1 MVYLVC
7 LVCLVEADQL
17 DQLNKPD
24 QPDEQDKPQ
33 TRMTTISD
41 IDRLFRAGRS
51 FGAWATLTFLLRRT
65 IPYHL
70 RRSRPEKTLNVFQ
83 RIHLQFFQACG
94 IASGRTSFASSRT
107 AKWNRL
113 LAAWAVVGLVW
124 LLGPCTLCV
133 SESAAMDIAI
143 LQSSDIA
150 AYREAI
156 AGLKAT
162 GPIGAIYTEYDAQGD
177 LELGKKL
184 ARKMRASN
192 ASMVVAV
199 GLKAAL
205 AAKVEIVDVPIV
217 YMMILD
223 PLKHQLTAANM
234 TGTLLEV
241 PVDRQLKI
249 MRTFLPT
256 LHRLGSLYDP
266 AKTSS
271 RMKDAVQQATVNDF
285 QLKGLPVE
293 SDKDVPQQL
302 RTLLPEV
309 EALWLIPDSTVLTNE
324 SVRFILESALGHQI
338 PVIGFSPEFTRL
350 GALLS
355 ISVNYGDVG
364 RETGLLAKRILD
376 GERLLP
382 LNPVPIERLK
392 ITVNLK
398 TARFLGITFPKELT
412 SLIDE
417 TY

>member
-1 MVYLVC
+1 MV
-7 LVCLVEADQL
+7 DG
-17 DQLNKPD
+17 K
-24 QPDEQDKPQ
+24 K
-33 TRMTTISD
+33 RMQGHFIAT
-41 IDRLFRAGRS
+41 
-51 FGAWATLTFLLRRT
+51 WAM
-65 IPYHL
+65 
-70 RRSRPEKTLNVFQ
+70 
-83 RIHLQFFQACG
+83 
-94 IASGRTSFASSRT
+94 
-107 AKWNRL
+107 
-113 LAAWAVVGLVW
+113 VGLVV
-124 LLGPCTLCV
+124 LLSLCTFGM
-133 SESAAMDIAI
+133 SETLAMDIAI
-143 LQSSDIA
+143 LRSSDIE

-162 GPIGAIYTEYDAQGD
+162 GPIGAIYTEYDVQGD

-184 ARKMRASN
+184 ARKLRASN
-192 ASMVVAV
+192 ASLVVAV

-205 AAKVEIVDVPIV
+205 AAKIEIVDIPIV

-223 PLKHQLTAANM
+223 PLKHQLTADNM

-249 MRTFLPT
+249 IRTFLPT
-256 LHRLGSLYDP
+256 LHQLGTLYDP

-271 RMKDAVQQATVNDF
+271 RVKDAVLQAAKSDF
-285 QLKGLPVE
+285 QLTGLPVE

-302 RTLLPEV
+302 RTLLSNV
-309 EALWLIPDSTVLTNE
+309 EAFWLMPDSTVLTNE
-324 SVRFILESALGHQI
+324 SVRFILESAIARQI

-355 ISVNYGDVG
+355 MSFNYGDVG

-376 GERLLP
+376 GERQLP
-382 LNPVPIERLK
+382 LDPAPIRQLK

-398 TARFLGITFPKELT
+398 TAKFLGITFPNGVT

>member
-1 MVYLVC
+1 MMKKSDSSVLDTREAYLVKRRSFT
-7 LVCLVEADQL
+7 D
-17 DQLNKPD
+17 
-24 QPDEQDKPQ
+24 
-33 TRMTTISD
+33 SD
-41 IDRLFRAGRS
+41 VSRTHDHIDRLSRAGRS
-51 FGAWATLTFLLRRT
+51 LG
-65 IPYHL
+65 
-70 RRSRPEKTLNVFQ
+70 
-83 RIHLQFFQACG
+83 
-94 IASGRTSFASSRT
+94 
-107 AKWNRL
+107 
-113 LAAWAVVGLVW
+113 AWAVVGLVW
-124 LLGPCTLCV
+124 LLGLCTLCV
-133 SESAAMDIAI
+133 SESEAMDIAI

-184 ARKMRASN
+184 ARKLRASN
-192 ASMVVAV
+192 ASLVVAV

-223 PLKHQLTAANM
+223 PLKHQLTAPNM

-241 PVDRQLKI
+241 PLDRQLKI

-302 RTLLPEV
+302 RTLLPDV

-324 SVRFILESALGHQI
+324 SIRFILESALAHQI

-355 ISVNYGDVG
+355 MSISYGDVG

-376 GERLLP
+376 GERVLP

-398 TARFLGITFPKELT
+398 TAKFLGINFPKDLT
-412 SLIDE
+412 GLIDE

>member
-1 MVYLVC
+1 M
-7 LVCLVEADQL
+7 
-17 DQLNKPD
+17 
-24 QPDEQDKPQ
+24 
-33 TRMTTISD
+33 
-41 IDRLFRAGRS
+41 
-51 FGAWATLTFLLRRT
+51 
-65 IPYHL
+65 
-70 RRSRPEKTLNVFQ
+70 
-83 RIHLQFFQACG
+83 
-94 IASGRTSFASSRT
+94 AS
-107 AKWNRL
+107 RL
-113 LAAWAVVGLVW
+113 LAARTVIGLVC
-124 LLGPCTLCV
+124 LLGLCTLGV

-143 LQSSDIA
+143 LRSSDIA
-150 AYREAI
+150 AYREAV

-184 ARKMRASN
+184 ARKLRASN
-192 ASMVVAV
+192 ASLVVAV

-249 MRTFLPT
+249 MRAFLPA
-256 LHRLGSLYDP
+256 LHRLGMLYDP

-271 RMKDAVQQATVNDF
+271 RVKEAERAATFSNF
-285 QLKGLPVE
+285 QLTGLPVE
-293 SDKDVPQQL
+293 NDKEVPPQL
-302 RTLLPEV
+302 RTLLSNV

-324 SVRFILESALGHQI
+324 SVGFILESALARQI

-355 ISVNYGDVG
+355 MSVNYGDVG

-382 LNPVPIERLK
+382 FNPVPIERLK
-392 ITVNLK
+392 IAVNLK
-398 TARFLGITFPKELT
+398 TAKFLGITFPNELT

>member
-1 MVYLVC
+1 VIVWGLKFRKLLPSAFCLQWRMV
-7 LVCLVEADQL
+7 
-17 DQLNKPD
+17 
-24 QPDEQDKPQ
+24 
-33 TRMTTISD
+33 
-41 IDRLFRAGRS
+41 
-51 FGAWATLTFLLRRT
+51 
-65 IPYHL
+65 
-70 RRSRPEKTLNVFQ
+70 
-83 RIHLQFFQACG
+83 
-94 IASGRTSFASSRT
+94 
-107 AKWNRL
+107 
-113 LAAWAVVGLVW
+113 VVGLVW
-124 LLGPCTLCV
+124 MLSLCTLGV
-133 SESAAMDIAI
+133 PESAAMDIAI
-143 LQSSDIA
+143 LQSSDIV

-162 GPIGAIYTEYDAQGD
+162 GPIGAIYSEYDAQGD

-184 ARKMRASN
+184 ARKLRASN
-192 ASMVVAV
+192 PALVIAV

-205 AAKVEIVDVPIV
+205 AAKVEIEDVPIV

-241 PVDRQLKI
+241 PVDRQLKV
-249 MRTFLPT
+249 MRMFLPA
-256 LHRLGSLYDP
+256 LHQLGTLYDP

-271 RMKDAVQQATVNDF
+271 RVKEAVEKAAAFDYH
-285 QLKGLPVE
+285 LKGLPVE

-302 RTLLPEV
+302 RALLVDV
-309 EALWLIPDSTVLTNE
+309 EALWLIPDSKVLTNE
-324 SVRFILESALGHQI
+324 SIGFILESALARQI

-355 ISVNYGDVG
+355 MSVNFGDVG

-376 GERLLP
+376 GERILP
-382 LNPVPIERLK
+382 LNPVPNERLK

-398 TARFLGITFPKELT
+398 TAKFLGITFSKELT

>member
-1 MVYLVC
+1 M
-7 LVCLVEADQL
+7 
-17 DQLNKPD
+17 
-24 QPDEQDKPQ
+24 
-33 TRMTTISD
+33 
-41 IDRLFRAGRS
+41 
-51 FGAWATLTFLLRRT
+51 
-65 IPYHL
+65 
-70 RRSRPEKTLNVFQ
+70 
-83 RIHLQFFQACG
+83 
-94 IASGRTSFASSRT
+94 
-107 AKWNRL
+107 
-113 LAAWAVVGLVW
+113 GLVW
-124 LLGPCTLCV
+124 LLGLCSLCV

-143 LQSSDIA
+143 LRSSDIA
-150 AYREAI
+150 AYREAV

-184 ARKMRASN
+184 ARKLRASN
-192 ASMVVAV
+192 ASLVVAV

-241 PVDRQLKI
+241 PLEQQLKI
-249 MRTFLPT
+249 MRAFLPT
-256 LHRLGSLYDP
+256 LHRVGTLYDP

-271 RMKDAVQQATVNDF
+271 RVKEAARLATISNF
-285 QLKGLPVE
+285 QLEGLPVE
-293 SDKDVPQQL
+293 SEKDVPQQL
-302 RTLLPEV
+302 RLLLPDV

-324 SVRFILESALGHQI
+324 SVRFILDSALERQI

-355 ISVNYGDVG
+355 MSVNYGDAG
-364 RETGLLAKRILD
+364 RETGLLVKRILG

-382 LNPVPIERLK
+382 LDPVPIERLK

-398 TARFLGITFPKELT
+398 TARFLGMTFPKELM

>member
-1 MVYLVC
+1 MRLRIM
-7 LVCLVEADQL
+7 
-17 DQLNKPD
+17 KS
-24 QPDEQDKPQ
+24 
-33 TRMTTISD
+33 SD
-41 IDRLFRAGRS
+41 YIDRLFRTVAG
-51 FGAWATLTFLLRRT
+51 
-65 IPYHL
+65 
-70 RRSRPEKTLNVFQ
+70 
-83 RIHLQFFQACG
+83 
-94 IASGRTSFASSRT
+94 
-107 AKWNRL
+107 
-113 LAAWAVVGLVW
+113 LAL
-124 LLGPCTLCV
+124 LLGLCAPFAP
-133 SESAAMDIAI
+133 ESAAMDIAI

-162 GPIGAIYTEYDAQGD
+162 GPIGAVYSEYDMQGD

-184 ARKMRASN
+184 ARKLRASN
-192 ASMVVAV
+192 ASLVVAV

-241 PVDRQLKI
+241 PVGQQMKI

-256 LHRLGSLYDP
+256 LHQLGTLYDP

-271 RMKDAVQQATVNDF
+271 RINEAARQAALSGF
-285 QLKGLPVE
+285 QLKGLPIE
-293 SDKDVPQQL
+293 SDKDVPPQL
-302 RTLLPEV
+302 RALLSDV

-324 SVRFILESALGHQI
+324 SIRFILESALARQI

-364 RETGLLAKRILD
+364 RETGLLVKHILD
-376 GERLLP
+376 GNKLLP
-382 LNPVPIERLK
+382 GDPLPIERLK

-398 TARFLGITFPKELT
+398 TARFLGMTFPKELM

>member
-1 MVYLVC
+1 MNQIN
-7 LVCLVEADQL
+7 ETNQKDQMN
-17 DQLNKPD
+17 QIN
-24 QPDEQDKPQ
+24 Q
-33 TRMTTISD
+33 IN
-41 IDRLFRAGRS
+41 RLFRAGRS
-51 FGAWATLTFLLRRT
+51 LT
-65 IPYHL
+65 I
-70 RRSRPEKTLNVFQ
+70 
-83 RIHLQFFQACG
+83 
-94 IASGRTSFASSRT
+94 
-107 AKWNRL
+107 
-113 LAAWAVVGLVW
+113 LAVMGLV
-124 LLGPCTLCV
+124 LLLSLCSLCV
-133 SESAAMDIAI
+133 SESAALDIAI
-143 LQSSDIA
+143 LQSSEIA

-177 LELGKKL
+177 LELGKQL
-184 ARKMRASN
+184 ARKLRASN
-192 ASMVVAV
+192 ASLVVAV

-205 AAKVEIVDVPIV
+205 AAKAEIVDLPIV

-249 MRTFLPT
+249 MRTFLPS
-256 LHRLGSLYDP
+256 LHQLGTLYDP

-271 RMKDAVQQATVNDF
+271 RVKNAVEQAAGYDF

-302 RTLLPEV
+302 RTLLSDV
-309 EALWLIPDSTVLTNE
+309 EALWLIPDSRVLTNE
-324 SVRFILESALGHQI
+324 SIGFILESALARRI
-338 PVIGFSPEFTRL
+338 PVIGFAPEFTRL

-355 ISVNYGDVG
+355 VSVSYGNVG
-364 RETGLLAKRILD
+364 RETGLLAKRVLD

-382 LNPVPIERLK
+382 LNPVPSERLK

-398 TARFLGITFPKELT
+398 TAKFLGITFPKELT

>member
-1 MVYLVC
+1 
-7 LVCLVEADQL
+7 
-17 DQLNKPD
+17 
-24 QPDEQDKPQ
+24 
-33 TRMTTISD
+33 MTIIDD
-41 IDRLFRAGRS
+41 IDRLSRAARS
-51 FGAWATLTFLLRRT
+51 LG
-65 IPYHL
+65 
-70 RRSRPEKTLNVFQ
+70 
-83 RIHLQFFQACG
+83 
-94 IASGRTSFASSRT
+94 
-107 AKWNRL
+107 
-113 LAAWAVVGLVW
+113 AWAVVGLVW
-124 LLGPCTLCV
+124 LLGLCTPCV
-133 SESAAMDIAI
+133 SESEAMDIAI

-184 ARKMRASN
+184 ARKLRASN
-192 ASMVVAV
+192 ASLVVAV

-223 PLKHQLTAANM
+223 PLKHQLTAPNM

-241 PVDRQLKI
+241 PLDRQMKI

-302 RTLLPEV
+302 RTLLPDIES
-309 EALWLIPDSTVLTNE
+309 LWLIPDSTVLTNE
-324 SVRFILESALGHQI
+324 SIRFILESALAHQI

-355 ISVNYGDVG
+355 MSISYGDVG

-398 TARFLGITFPKELT
+398 TAKFLGIDFPKDLT
-412 SLIDE
+412 GLIDE

>member
-1 MVYLVC
+1 MAGGKKQELIANRSWRIARTQNTREAYLV
-7 LVCLVEADQL
+7 
-17 DQLNKPD
+17 K
-24 QPDEQDKPQ
+24 
-33 TRMTTISD
+33 R
-41 IDRLFRAGRS
+41 RS
-51 FGAWATLTFLLRRT
+51 FPDSDVSRFTLHASRFTNAARSLGAWA
-65 IPYHL
+65 
-70 RRSRPEKTLNVFQ
+70 VM
-83 RIHLQFFQACG
+83 
-94 IASGRTSFASSRT
+94 
-107 AKWNRL
+107 
-113 LAAWAVVGLVW
+113 GLVW
-124 LLGPCTLCV
+124 LLGLCTLCV
-133 SESAAMDIAI
+133 SESMAMDIAI
-143 LQSSDIA
+143 LQSSDIP
-150 AYREAI
+150 AYQEAI

-162 GPIGAIYTEYDAQGD
+162 GPIGAIYTEYDLQGD
-177 LELGKKL
+177 LELGKRL
-184 ARKMRASN
+184 ARKLRASN
-192 ASMVVAV
+192 ASLVVAV

-256 LHRLGSLYDP
+256 LQRLGTLYDP

-271 RMKDAVQQATVNDF
+271 RVKEAMLQATISGF

-293 SDKDVPQQL
+293 SEKEVPQQL
-302 RTLLPEV
+302 RTLLSDV
-309 EALWLIPDSTVLTNE
+309 EALWLMPDSTVLTNE
-324 SVRFILESALGHQI
+324 SIQFILESALARQV

-355 ISVNYGDVG
+355 MSVNYFEVG
-364 RETGLLAKRILD
+364 RETGLLAKRILN
-376 GERLLP
+376 GEGLLP

>member
-1 MVYLVC
+1 MRLRIM
-7 LVCLVEADQL
+7 
-17 DQLNKPD
+17 KS
-24 QPDEQDKPQ
+24 
-33 TRMTTISD
+33 SD
-41 IDRLFRAGRS
+41 YIDRLFRTVAG
-51 FGAWATLTFLLRRT
+51 
-65 IPYHL
+65 
-70 RRSRPEKTLNVFQ
+70 
-83 RIHLQFFQACG
+83 
-94 IASGRTSFASSRT
+94 
-107 AKWNRL
+107 
-113 LAAWAVVGLVW
+113 LAL
-124 LLGPCTLCV
+124 LLGLCAPFAP
-133 SESAAMDIAI
+133 ESAAMDIAI

-162 GPIGAIYTEYDAQGD
+162 GPIGATYTEYDAQGD

-184 ARKMRASN
+184 ARKLRASN
-192 ASMVVAV
+192 ASVVVAV

-217 YMMILD
+217 YMMVLD

-241 PVDRQLKI
+241 PVGQQMKI

-256 LHRLGSLYDP
+256 LHQLGTLYDP

-271 RMKDAVQQATVNDF
+271 RMNEAERQAALSDF
-285 QLKGLPVE
+285 QLKGLPIE
-293 SDKDVPQQL
+293 SDKDVPPQL
-302 RTLLPEV
+302 RALLSDV

-324 SVRFILESALGHQI
+324 SIRFILESALARQI

-364 RETGLLAKRILD
+364 RETGLLVKHILD
-376 GERLLP
+376 GNKLLP
-382 LNPVPIERLK
+382 GDPLPIERLK

-398 TARFLGITFPKELT
+398 TARFLGMTFPKELM

>member
-1 MVYLVC
+1 M
-7 LVCLVEADQL
+7 
-17 DQLNKPD
+17 K
-24 QPDEQDKPQ
+24 
-33 TRMTTISD
+33 TSD
-41 IDRLFRAGRS
+41 YIDRLFRA
-51 FGAWATLTFLLRRT
+51 
-65 IPYHL
+65 
-70 RRSRPEKTLNVFQ
+70 V
-83 RIHLQFFQACG
+83 
-94 IASGRTSFASSRT
+94 
-107 AKWNRL
+107 
-113 LAAWAVVGLVW
+113 LALAVM
-124 LLGPCTLCV
+124 LGFCTLCV
-133 SESAAMDIAI
+133 SECMAMDIAI
-143 LQSSDIA
+143 LQSSDIP
-150 AYREAI
+150 AYQEAV

-184 ARKMRASN
+184 ARKLRTSN
-192 ASMVVAV
+192 ASLVVAV

-241 PVDRQLKI
+241 PIDRQLKI

-256 LHRLGSLYDP
+256 LHRLGTLYDP

-271 RMKDAVQQATVNDF
+271 RVKNAVLQAPISDF
-285 QLKGLPVE
+285 QLKGLPVDGE
-293 SDKDVPQQL
+293 KEVPQQL
-302 RTLLPEV
+302 RALLGDV
-309 EALWLIPDSTVLTNE
+309 EALWLMPDSTVLTNE
-324 SVRFILESALGHQI
+324 SLRFILDSALAHQI

-355 ISVNYGDVG
+355 LSVNYVEVG
-364 RETGLLAKRILD
+364 RETGLLANRILD

-398 TARFLGITFPKELT
+398 TAKYLGMTFPKELM

>member
-1 MVYLVC
+1 MLKVS
-7 LVCLVEADQL
+7 AGKAL
-17 DQLNKPD
+17 D
-24 QPDEQDKPQ
+24 
-33 TRMTTISD
+33 TRVASFVSGFIRFTN
-41 IDRLFRAGRS
+41 APRS
-51 FGAWATLTFLLRRT
+51 LGAWPTLTFLLRRT
-65 IPYHL
+65 IRNHL
-70 RRSRPEKTLNVFQ
+70 LRSRPEKILNVFQ
-83 RIHLQFFQACG
+83 RTHLRFFRTCG
-94 IASGRTSFASSRT
+94 LASGRTSFASIRT
-107 AKWNRL
+107 AMASRL
-113 LAAWAVVGLVW
+113 LAARTVIGLVC
-124 LLGPCTLCV
+124 LLGLCTLGV

-143 LQSSDIA
+143 LRSSDIA
-150 AYREAI
+150 AYREAV

-184 ARKMRASN
+184 ARKLRASN
-192 ASMVVAV
+192 ASLVVAV

-249 MRTFLPT
+249 MRAFLPA
-256 LHRLGSLYDP
+256 LHRLGMLYDP

-271 RMKDAVQQATVNDF
+271 RVKEAERAATFSNF
-285 QLKGLPVE
+285 QLTGLPVE
-293 SDKDVPQQL
+293 NDKEVPPQL
-302 RTLLPEV
+302 RTLLSNV

-324 SVRFILESALGHQI
+324 SVGFILESALARQI

-355 ISVNYGDVG
+355 MSVNYGDVG

-382 LNPVPIERLK
+382 FNPVPIERLK
-392 ITVNLK
+392 IAVNLK
-398 TARFLGITFPKELT
+398 TAKFLGITFPNELT